1 MTQPNGEHASLEEL
15 RNLKERALRNHERAA
30 HALAEADADLNAITA
45 AIQAVER
52 SRGTARERAH
62 KRWFPPTTIT
72 LTALTSALI
81 STAHHARNH
90 LLLTA
95 ATVTGGAALVTLP
108 VTLPMMD
115 ASPDHHPYATTPAQ
129 PTPTWATRKPPRT
142 RPRPSR
148 TPTPSPSPTPTTTP
162 TGTVS
167 PSMSPPASP
176 SPSTSG
182 TAPQTPAPNTTTPP
196 PSAPVQEQPPDE
208 AAPPVAEPTERE
220 ASPEPD
226 PPVGEPGAVVE
237 VSLCRVNLSLPPLLR
252 LRATC

>member
-52 SRGTARERAH
+52 SQGTAAERAL
-62 KRWFPPTTIT
+62 KRWFPPIT
-72 LTALTSALI
+72 LLTALVSA
-81 STAHHARNH
+81 AHHARNH

-115 ASPDHHPYATTPAQ
+115 ASPDHHPHATPAQ
-129 PTPTWATRKPPRT
+129 PTPSWATRKPPRS

-148 TPTPSPSPTPTTTP
+148 TPTPSPSPTLTTTP

-167 PSMSPPASP
+167 PSASPPASP

-196 PSAPVQEQPPDE
+196 PSTPVQEQPPDE
-208 AAPPVAEPTERE
+208 ASPPAAEPTERE
-220 ASPEPD
+220 ANPEPD